1 MLRHFT
7 EHPESV
13 NETYTEHMG
22 SAFSFGGTMVVAGCA
37 CLMHGI
43 FPFVFGATGRTAVAK
58 LYDRMIS
65 HRIKTEDGRR
75 ISIDNAKAPSQLE
88 PAE

>member
-7 EHPESV
+7 DHPECV
-13 NETYTEHMG
+13 NETYVQHMG

-37 CLMHGI
+37 CVLHGI
-43 FPFVFGATGRTAVAK
+43 FPFVFGSMGRSAVAK

-65 HRIKTEDGRR
+65 HRIKTADGQR
-75 ISIDNAKAPSQLE
+75 ISIDHAGSPAALE